1 MNYQTPHGDKL
12 KALLQNTK
20 LPSADVLR
28 VEAAINKYDEWVV
41 EVETASGNG
50 LQCVEALTL
59 SLNQYK
65 NYIDLELIF
74 DSKDDFLHRQ
84 KGQLKLDNT
93 ILEEFLP
100 RLVDKVYSEKL
111 VGTGVVLGPTTAF
124 SQLRFESGLLD
135 DNPGRGMAIRSK
147 DHDFAM
153 ARPLFL
159 KASHRQDFYDS
170 SEVRTHL
177 AYMAA
182 EIKTNLDKTM
192 FQEASAPAYD
202 LRLALPHSRYFLLCE
217 WLDMT
222 PISTA
227 VTAIAEVIVLR
238 KAKRLPAQIR
248 ARFSTASERRSAR
261 AVYADHLHR
270 HPFATDA
277 FLRFLFH
284 AERFLGITHQNEEDA
299 LQRGWF

>member
-1 MNYQTPHGDKL
+1 MNYPTPHGDKL

-111 VGTGVVLGPTTAF
+111 VGTGGDSWPYY
-124 SQLRFESGLLD
+124 SLL
-135 DNPGRGMAIRSK
+135 AV
-147 DHDFAM
+147 
-153 ARPLFL
+153 
-159 KASHRQDFYDS
+159 
-170 SEVRTHL
+170 EV
-177 AYMAA
+177 
-182 EIKTNLDKTM
+182 
-192 FQEASAPAYD
+192 
-202 LRLALPHSRYFLLCE
+202 
-217 WLDMT
+217 
-222 PISTA
+222 
-227 VTAIAEVIVLR
+227 
-238 KAKRLPAQIR
+238 
-248 ARFSTASERRSAR
+248 
-261 AVYADHLHR
+261 
-270 HPFATDA
+270 
-277 FLRFLFH
+277 
-284 AERFLGITHQNEEDA
+284 
-299 LQRGWF
+299 